1 MAITGMGGYFSRHTI
16 YDDFPI
22 KVERFVFARRLV
34 FRATDAR
41 GILKLPSLVLQVGDV
56 AYHRWYREL
65 DRSIQMSYLRQV
77 TEIVHGDGGV
87 SAHDA
92 DMADAMPALHEFLTS
107 LEGPDGKT
115 RSTSTLGIS
124 TDGQRWILRLADRDT
139 GHVGFHAAD
148 SLKEALAGL
157 EERLQAGTLDW
168 RVDQF
173 AKKSKK
179 KP

>member
-1 MAITGMGGYFSRHTI
+1 MATFVGSRVSSRHCI
-16 YDDFPI
+16 YDDYPI
-22 KVERFVFARRLV
+22 RVERIVAARLLV
-34 FRATDAR
+34 FRATDRR
-41 GILKLPSLVLQVGDV
+41 GILKLPSLVLRVGDV

-65 DRSIQMSYLRQV
+65 DRSVQMSYLRQV
-77 TEIVHGDGGV
+77 TEIIHEQGGA

-92 DMADAMPALHEFLTS
+92 DMADAMPALHEFLTA
-107 LEGPDGKT
+107 LEGPDGKA
-115 RSTSTLGIS
+115 RATSTLGIS

-173 AKKSKK
+173 AKKGKK
-179 KP
+179 KA